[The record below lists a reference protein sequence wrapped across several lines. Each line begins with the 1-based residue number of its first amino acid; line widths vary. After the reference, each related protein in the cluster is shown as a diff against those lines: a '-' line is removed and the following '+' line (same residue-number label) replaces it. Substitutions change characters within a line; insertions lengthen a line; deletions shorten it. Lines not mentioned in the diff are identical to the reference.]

1 MDIITTICPKCCHMR
16 QADEIAPDWQCPACG
31 IAYAKATDAGRG
43 VGAGGQ
49 SYRRLEGNDSGFAWG
64 KLLILAAVL
73 WGVWAGWQ
81 GWQGGALR
89 GGGGLSGGGAVT
101 QGSAVQQMSALAAKV
116 SAGDVVMY
124 TTSVCPYCA
133 QAKGWLSQYG
143 FAFSECNMTTM
154 PACIAEFKS
163 LGGDGTPF
171 LTVRHGGK
179 VSYMKDGFDSEE
191 FLALLK

>member
-1 MDIITTICPKCCHMR
+1 MTTICPKCRHLR
-16 QADEIAPDWQCPACG
+16 QSNETIPDWQCPACG
-31 IAYAKATDAGRG
+31 VAYAKVGDAA
-43 VGAGGQ
+43 VAVP
-49 SYRRLEGNDSGFAWG
+49 SYRRLEGNDGGFAWG
-64 KLLILAAVL
+64 KLLLLAVVL
-73 WGVWAGWQ
+73 WGVLAGWQ
-81 GWQGGALR
+81 GWKGGGAQ
-89 GGGGLSGGGAVT
+89 SGGGTVT
-101 QGSAVQQMSALAAKV
+101 QGSAAQKMSALAAKV

-143 FAFSECNMTTM
+143 FAFTECNMTTT
-154 PACIAEFKS
+154 PSCIAEFKN

-171 LTVRHGGK
+171 LTVRHSGK